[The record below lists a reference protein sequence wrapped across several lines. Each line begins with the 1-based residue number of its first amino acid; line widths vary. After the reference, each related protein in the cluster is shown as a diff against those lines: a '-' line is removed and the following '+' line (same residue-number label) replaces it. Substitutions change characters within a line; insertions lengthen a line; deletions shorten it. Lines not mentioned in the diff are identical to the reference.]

1 MQNNKLFVRNLS
13 FRLTEGELSD
23 LFAKH
28 GDVVSAKIAMD
39 RDTGRPRGFAFVEMG
54 SESSAED
61 AIRSLDNTEFGGRTI
76 YVQKSEARER
86 RSSVGYGRN

>member
-39 RDTGRPRGFAFVEMG
+39 RDSGRPRGFAFVEMG

>member
-86 RSSVGYGRN
+86 RSSVDYGRN